1 MIAVHRQPKSPRVRA
16 LLRHALGMLTL
27 LACASAG
34 AQVVTMKYVV
44 NNLGNLAGVDG
55 ASVQALG
62 LNEAGQVVGQSL
74 SAGGTTHAFRTAPNR
89 AITAVDDLGTLGGN
103 FSAAYGINNLGQ
115 VAGDTD
121 TAIPGPVIGG
131 VQQPNARRAFRLDP
145 GGSMIDLGTLAPNGG
160 ANGFNNSGARA
171 INDAGNVVGFATVPA
186 DTCGSSSHAFRTA
199 PNASIV
205 YSPFPPY
212 GDDLGTL
219 VPPFLTLVNCRSST
233 AWAVNSA
240 GDAVGDS
247 ATTRSGL
254 PRHAFRTAPLVY
266 RTDLGSL
273 GGRGNSAAFAINDLG
288 ESVGESAVALD
299 PVGNPFDSPHAF
311 ISMGSLVPRTIDIG
325 TLGGGYSSAAGINYR
340 YPYDS
345 QVVGTSSTTGN
356 AALHAFL
363 WTGNV
368 FNGGTM
374 VDLNTRIVAGSGW
387 ELVGAKAINNKGQ
400 IIGTAWKNGVRFVGY
415 AVRLDPSDVAVSVLI
430 GTLSD
435 AQYGLSAGQINA
447 LTDKLTSAYNS
458 IRAGLFKQAG
468 NNLDAASKAV
478 QTQLQVA
485 KMSPATANA
494 LLAAIDTIRV
504 TLQ

>member
-1 MIAVHRQPKSPRVRA
+1 MTAVHCQSKSLRVRA
-16 LLRHALGMLTL
+16 LVRHVFGALTL

-44 NNLGNLAGVDG
+44 NNLGNLKSVDG

-62 LNEAGQVVGQSL
+62 LNEAGQVVGQSIN
-74 SAGGTTHAFRTAPNR
+74 AIDATHAFRTAPNR
-89 AITAVDDLGTLGGN
+89 AIQSTDDLGTLGGS
-103 FSAAYGINNLGQ
+103 FSSAYGINNASQ
-115 VAGDTD
+115 VAGDAD
-121 TAIPGPVIGG
+121 TALAGPFGSV
-131 VQQPNARRAFRLDP
+131 VRRAFRLDP

-160 ANGFNNSGARA
+160 ANGFNNSGARG

-219 VPPFLTLVNCRSST
+219 VPPTLTTVNCRSSM

-247 ATTRSGL
+247 ATTLSTGL

-266 RTDLGSL
+266 RTDLGTL

-299 PVGNPFDSPHAF
+299 PAGNPFDSPHAF

-340 YPYDS
+340 YPDDS
-345 QVVGTSSTTGN
+345 QVVGSATTSGN

-374 VDLNTRIVAGSGW
+374 VDLNTRIAAGSGW

-400 IIGTAWKNGVRFVGY
+400 IIGAAWKNGVRFVGY

-435 AQYGLSAGQINA
+435 AQYGLSAGQINS

-458 IRAGLFKQAG
+458 IRAGLFKQAT
-468 NNLDAASKAV
+468 NQLNANINAV
-478 QTQLQVA
+478 QVQVQNG
-485 KMSPATANA
+485 KMSVATANA
-494 LLAAIDTIRV
+494 LIAAINAIIV